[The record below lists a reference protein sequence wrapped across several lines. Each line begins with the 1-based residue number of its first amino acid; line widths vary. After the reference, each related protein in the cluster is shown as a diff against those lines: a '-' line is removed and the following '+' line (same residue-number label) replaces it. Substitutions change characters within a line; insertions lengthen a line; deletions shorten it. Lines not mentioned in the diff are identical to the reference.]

1 MTFEAESRNQFPG
14 VPASEARVLPLVMLA
29 GFGEEQAAELCA
41 LLERECRV
49 ATARSARDARLA
61 RPADKAAVLCL
72 GSLLS
77 TIEAR
82 HLIGGA
88 GDPDGGGP
96 LLVLTAAGPDPAMF
110 QDLIDADRL
119 FYLSP
124 GEPPPADL
132 AVLVRAALAHRGA
145 ARAEGP
151 VPAGLSDALKTARR
165 VAAQP
170 DVASA
175 GDLLQLAADE
185 CVEADRVY
193 CLLHD
198 PDAETLWSRAAGM
211 AREERHESSAVGLVS
226 FVARTGCRLRIDRAS
241 DDPRFEREADDPLG
255 ERCGRFLAVPIRV
268 PEPQAAV
275 LAVLCAVRD
284 PGRAPFSDEDEAALE
299 LLAATVAPS
308 LAQLTLAARL
318 ESAGRR
324 GDGEPGQRVTG
335 IFRDE
340 ALEHH
345 AAAGVHEGDWLR
357 LSPRWTKATLW
368 LLVGLVAAFLGFA
381 ALSTIGEYSTGP
393 AVVRLAGRTEVT
405 ASQAGLVTAVE
416 VQPGD
421 RVGAGQVLVRFQ
433 NAREA
438 AELARIE
445 RGWELQLVERL
456 RDLSAGAPAQTLIGL
471 RAERDLARARLDER
485 VVRAPRAG
493 IVGDLRCRRDQHV
506 AAGDILLSLTGSDAQ
521 PTLVAVLPGEH
532 RPLLRSGMPLNL
544 ELRGYGHA
552 PQSLVV
558 TVVADE
564 VVGPEE
570 AKRLL
575 GPEVAT
581 AIPLNGPLVRVEA
594 RFPDATFEAGGKR
607 YVLHDGMW
615 GAAEERVRSESQLAA
630 LVPGLRA
637 VLERRRG

>member
-1 MTFEAESRNQFPG
+1 MSIEAESRTHFPG
-14 VPASEARVLPLVMLA
+14 APLPLVVLA
-29 GFGEEQAAELCA
+29 GFGEQQAAELRA
-41 LLERECRV
+41 LLETECRV
-49 ATARSARDARLA
+49 ATARSARDARSA
-61 RPADKAAVLCL
+61 EKTAVLCL
-72 GSLLS
+72 GPLLS

-82 HLIGGA
+82 HFITEA
-88 GDPDGGGP
+88 GDPNQGGP

-132 AVLVRAALAHRGA
+132 AALVRAALARRGA

-151 VPAGLSDALKTARR
+151 LPAGLSDALKTARR

-175 GDLLQLAADE
+175 GDLLQLAAQE
-185 CVEADRVY
+185 CVQADRAY

-198 PDAETLWSRAAGM
+198 SDAETLWSRAAGM
-211 AREERHESSAVGLVS
+211 AREERRESSAVGLVS
-226 FVARTGCRLRIDRAS
+226 FVARTGCRLRLDRAAG
-241 DDPRFEREADDPLG
+241 DPRFEREADDPLG
-255 ERCGRFLAVPIRV
+255 ERCEHFLALPIRV
-268 PEPQAAV
+268 SEPHAPV

-299 LLAATVAPS
+299 LLAATVAPT

-318 ESAGRR
+318 ESGERR
-324 GDGEPGQRVTG
+324 TE

-345 AAAGVHEGDWLR
+345 AAPGVREGDWLR
-357 LSPRWTKATLW
+357 LAPRWTSATLW
-368 LLVGLVAAFLGFA
+368 LLVGMVALFLGFA
-381 ALSTIGEYSTGP
+381 AVSSIGEYSTGP

-405 ASQAGLVTAVE
+405 ASQAGPVTAVE
-416 VQPGD
+416 VRPGD
-421 RVGAGQVLVRFQ
+421 RVSAGQVLVRFQ

-445 RGWELQLVERL
+445 REWELQLVERL
-456 RDLSAGAPAQTLIGL
+456 RDLSSGAPSQALIGL

-506 AAGDILLSLTGSDAQ
+506 AAGDILLSLTGTDAQ

-532 RPLLRSGMPLNL
+532 RPLLRAGMPLSL
-544 ELRGYGHA
+544 ELRGYAHA
-552 PQSLVV
+552 PQRLVV
-558 TVVADE
+558 AVVADE

-575 GPEVAT
+575 GPEVAN

-594 RFPDATFEAGGKR
+594 RFPSAAFEADGKQ

-615 GAAEERVRSESQLAA
+615 GAAEVRVRDESLLAA

-637 VLERRRG
+637 VLERGRD